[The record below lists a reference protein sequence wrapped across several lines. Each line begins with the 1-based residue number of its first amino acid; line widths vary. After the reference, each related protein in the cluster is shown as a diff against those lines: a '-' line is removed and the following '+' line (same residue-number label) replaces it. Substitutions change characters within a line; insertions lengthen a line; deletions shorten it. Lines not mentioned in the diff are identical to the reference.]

1 MTIATRANLS
11 TLAPASGPSHASWEN
26 VRCRRWLLAP
36 ALFLLAL
43 TAAAQVPTAAAK
55 WPAQP
60 VRFVVPFPAGSA
72 PDVLIRF
79 VGVKLSNKWGQAV
92 VIDNKPGG
100 SGVIGMNTILSGP
113 SDGSTFGFVQGSAIS
128 VAPSTIKGVSY
139 DFDRDFVPVTLAAVA
154 PFVLAVPADSPY
166 KTLGEF
172 VAAAKARPQGME
184 VADNGRGTAPHL
196 ASALLGLQSGTQFL
210 EVHYPGG
217 AQAMQATLGGQT
229 KMMVETYN
237 VVAGNVQSGRLRVL
251 ASMSDRV
258 EPGLDQFPLAKDTVS
273 GAVAFG
279 WFAVIAKKGID
290 ASILARLNRDMGEA
304 LLLPDVIA
312 KSRELGT
319 YPRPGTPEQLAR
331 YIEADRKTWQGVLD
345 KLNIKPE

>member
-1 MTIATRANLS
+1 MDRMNL
-11 TLAPASGPSHASWEN
+11 
-26 VRCRRWLLAP
+26 RRS
-36 ALFLLAL
+36 LLAL
-43 TAAAQVPTAAAK
+43 AVSMVAAMPVAQAQSAASK
-55 WPAQP
+55 WPSQP

-79 VGVKLSNKWGQAV
+79 VGVKLSQKWGQAV
-92 VIDNKPGG
+92 VVDNKPGG
-100 SGVIGMNTILSGP
+100 SGVIGMNTLLSGP
-113 SDGSTFGFVQGSAIS
+113 TDGSTFGFVQGSAIS

-139 DFDRDFVPVTLAAVA
+139 DFNRDFVPVTLAAVA
-154 PFVLAVPADSPY
+154 PFVLAVPGDSPY

-172 VAAAKARPQGME
+172 IAAAKARPQGIE

-196 ASALLGLQSGTQFL
+196 ASALLGLNAGAQFL

-217 AQAMQATLGGQT
+217 AQAMLATLGGQT
-229 KMMVETYN
+229 QMMVETYN
-237 VVAGNVQSGRLRVL
+237 VVAGNVQAGKMRIL

-258 EPGLDQFPLAKDTVS
+258 EPGLDQLPLARSTVP

-279 WFAVIAKKGID
+279 WFAVIAKKGVD
-290 ASILARLNRDMGEA
+290 PAILARLNKDMGEA
-304 LLLPDVIA
+304 LLLPDVVA

-331 YIEADRKTWQGVLD
+331 YIEDDRRTWQGVLD

>member
-1 MTIATRANLS
+1 MNRMRL
-11 TLAPASGPSHASWEN
+11 
-26 VRCRRWLLAP
+26 RRS
-36 ALFLLAL
+36 LLAL
-43 TAAAQVPTAAAK
+43 AVSMVAGIPVARAQSAAAK
-55 WPAQP
+55 WPSQP

-79 VGVKLSNKWGQAV
+79 VGAKLTQKWGQSV
-92 VIDNKPGG
+92 VVDNKPGG
-100 SGVIGMNTILSGP
+100 SGVIGMNTLLTGP
-113 SDGSTFGFVQGSAIS
+113 ADGTTFGFVQGSAIS
-128 VAPSTIKGVSY
+128 VAPSTIKGVTY
-139 DFDRDFVPVTLAAVA
+139 DFNRDFVPVTLAAVA
-154 PFVLAVPADSPY
+154 PFVLAVPGDSPY

-172 VAAAKARPQGME
+172 IAAAKARPQGIE

-196 ASALLGLQSGTQFL
+196 ASALLGLQSGAQFL

-237 VVAGNVQSGRLRVL
+237 VVAGNAQAGRMRIL
-251 ASMSDRV
+251 ASMSDRI
-258 EPGLDQFPLAKDTVS
+258 EPGLDQLPLANATVP

-279 WFAVIAKKGID
+279 WFAVIAKKGVD
-290 ASILARLNRDMGEA
+290 PVILAKLNKDMGEA
-304 LLLPDVIA
+304 LLLPDVVA

-319 YPRPGTPEQLAR
+319 YPRPGTPEQLAK
-331 YIEADRKTWQGVLD
+331 YIEDDRRTWQGVLD

>member
-1 MTIATRANLS
+1 MDRMNL
-11 TLAPASGPSHASWEN
+11 
-26 VRCRRWLLAP
+26 RRS
-36 ALFLLAL
+36 LLAL
-43 TAAAQVPTAAAK
+43 AVSMVAVMPQARAQSAASK
-55 WPAQP
+55 WPSQP

-79 VGVKLSNKWGQAV
+79 VGVKLSQKWGQAV
-92 VIDNKPGG
+92 VVDNKPGG
-100 SGVIGMNTILSGP
+100 SGVIGMNTLLTGP
-113 SDGSTFGFVQGSAIS
+113 TDGTTFGFVQGSAIS

-139 DFDRDFVPVTLAAVA
+139 DFNRDFVPVTLAAVA
-154 PFVLAVPADSPY
+154 PFVLAVAGDSPY

-172 VAAAKARPQGME
+172 IAAAKARPKGIE

-196 ASALLGLQSGTQFL
+196 ASALLGLNSGAQFL

-229 KMMVETYN
+229 QMMVETYN
-237 VVAGNVQSGRLRVL
+237 VVAGNVQAGKMRIL

-258 EPGLDQFPLAKDTVS
+258 EPGLDQLPLASSTVP

-279 WFAVIAKKGID
+279 WFAVIAKKGVD
-290 ASILARLNRDMGEA
+290 PAILARLNKDMSEA
-304 LLLPDVIA
+304 LLLPDVVA

-319 YPRPGTPEQLAR
+319 YPRPGTPEQLAK
-331 YIEADRKTWQGVLD
+331 YIEDDRRTWQGVLD